1 MPQPFLSVVIP
12 AYNEAG
18 RIGPSLE
25 AIRQYAGSADFTME
39 IIVVD
44 DGSRDAT
51 PALLGQLLKAWP
63 ELSVL
68 RNPSNCGKGSS
79 VRRGALS
86 ARGTY
91 ILITDADLSTPI
103 AEADR
108 LIRVMVTAGADAV
121 VGSRA
126 LDRSMTRVRQPLY
139 REYAGRLFNVFV
151 RLLTGLPIHDT
162 QCGFKLFRNASTR
175 RAFELQRVAGF
186 GFDPELLFLIRRMGG
201 KIVEAPVH
209 WDNDPATRVRFLRD
223 SSRMLAELILL
234 RWRAWRGRYGSLA
247 GRR

>member
-25 AIRQYAGSADFTME
+25 AIRRYASSADFTVE

-44 DGSRDAT
+44 DGSRDGT
-51 PALLGQLLKAWP
+51 PALLSQLLQTWP

-79 VRRGALS
+79 VRRGALA
-86 ARGTY
+86 ARGSF

-103 AEADR
+103 TEADH
-108 LIRVMVTAGADAV
+108 LIRIIDTSGADV
-121 VGSRA
+121 VAGSRA
-126 LDRSMTRVRQPLY
+126 LDRSLTTIRQPLY
-139 REYAGRLFNVFV
+139 REYAGRCFNLFV
-151 RLLTGLPIHDT
+151 RLATGLPVHDT
-162 QCGFKLFRNASTR
+162 QCGFKLLRNATTR

-201 KIVEAPVH
+201 KIVEVPVR

-234 RWRAWRGRYGSLA
+234 RWRAWRGGYGPSTP
-247 GRR
+247 RP

>member
-25 AIRQYAGSADFTME
+25 AVRRYAGSAHFTME

-44 DGSRDAT
+44 DGSRDGT
-51 PALLGQLLKAWP
+51 PILLSQFLEAWP

-86 ARGTY
+86 ARGSY

-103 AEADR
+103 TEADR
-108 LIRVMVTAGADAV
+108 LIRIIETSGADV
-121 VGSRA
+121 VAGSRA
-126 LDRSMTRVRQPLY
+126 LDRSLTRIRQPLY
-139 REYAGRLFNVFV
+139 REYAGRCFNLLV
-151 RLLTGLPIHDT
+151 RMVTGLPIHDT
-162 QCGFKLFRNASTR
+162 QCGFKLFRNATAR

-186 GFDPELLFLIRRMGG
+186 GFDPEVLFLIRRMGG
-201 KIVEAPVH
+201 KIVEVPVR
-209 WDNDPATRVRFLRD
+209 WDNNPATRVRFVRD

-234 RWRAWRGRYGSLA
+234 RWRAWRGGYGALA
-247 GRR
+247 PRQ

>member
-25 AIRQYAGSADFTME
+25 ALRRYADSAGFTME

-44 DGSRDAT
+44 DGSCDGT
-51 PALLGQLLKAWP
+51 PALLNTLLKTWP
-63 ELSVL
+63 ALSVL
-68 RNPSNCGKGSS
+68 QNPSNCGKGSS
-79 VRRGALS
+79 VRRGVLS
-86 ARGTY
+86 ACGSF

-103 AEADR
+103 SEADR
-108 LIRVMVTAGADAV
+108 LIRIIEASGADV
-121 VGSRA
+121 VAGSRA
-126 LDRSMTRVRQPLY
+126 LDRSLTRIRQPRY
-139 REYAGRLFNVFV
+139 REYAGRCFNLLV
-151 RLLTGLPIHDT
+151 RLFTGLPIHDT
-162 QCGFKLFRNASTR
+162 QCGFKLFRNATTR
-175 RAFELQRVAGF
+175 RAFELQRVSGF

-201 KIVEAPVH
+201 KIVEVPVR

-234 RWRAWRGRYGSLA
+234 RWRAWRGGYGSLS
-247 GRR
+247 RHR